1 MNLDIYLL
9 FTIMIVLTSIF
20 SYINERFIK
29 FPPSIG
35 IMFMAMVLSIAIL
48 ALGKTFP
55 AFKEESVRMI
65 SSIDFHA
72 LLMKVMLAFLLFA
85 SAFHI
90 NVQRL
95 QKQIVPVIT
104 FASVGVVISTFVI
117 GALCYWIFNYWFG
130 QNIPFVYFLLFGALI
145 SPTDPI
151 AVMGIIKGTSLP
163 KSLKAKVSGE
173 SLFNDGMG
181 VLLFTVVLEIASLGI
196 KNMTVGKL
204 SWLFLQETCGGLL
217 WGALLGY
224 SSMHLHKKID
234 NYKVE
239 VLITLAVVMGGYAM
253 ASFLHVSGPLAMV
266 VAGIILGEKGVEEM
280 SDTTSDYLGKF
291 WEMIDEILN
300 AVLFLL
306 IGFEMLVIPFTW
318 NSVWMGFAA
327 VAVVLVGRWLS
338 ILIPVFFLQ
347 FHHPFEKNS
356 IAFLT
361 WGGLRGG
368 ISVALALSLPE
379 EMHRNE
385 IVTITYFVVL
395 FSIIIQGLTVGKLA
409 QKLSATGTED
419 TQLPKEIPAIS

>member
-1 MNLDIYLL
+1 MNIDIYLL
-9 FTIMIVLTSIF
+9 FTLIIVITSIF
-20 SYINERFIK
+20 SYLNERFIK

-35 IMFMAMVLSIAIL
+35 IMFMAMILSLSIL
-48 ALGKTFP
+48 ALGKFFP
-55 AFKEESVRMI
+55 SFKEQSVKMI
-65 SSIDFHA
+65 SSIDFHT
-72 LLMKVMLAFLLFA
+72 LLMKVMLGFLLFA

-95 QKQIVPVIT
+95 QRQIIPVVV
-104 FASVGVVISTFVI
+104 FASIGVIISTFVI
-117 GALCYWIFNYWFG
+117 GALCYWVLNWFG
-130 QNIPFVYFLLFGALI
+130 ANIPFIYFLLFGALI

-163 KSLKAKVSGE
+163 KTLKAKVSGE

-196 KNMTVGKL
+196 QNMTVGKL
-204 SWLFLQETCGGLL
+204 ALLFFQETCGGLL
-217 WGALLGY
+217 WGVVLGY
-224 SSMHLHKKID
+224 SSMQLHKKID

-253 ASFLHVSGPLAMV
+253 ADVLHVSGPLAMV
-266 VAGIILGEKGVEEM
+266 VAGIILGEKGMEEM
-280 SDTTSDYLGKF
+280 SDTTSDYLNKF

-318 NSVWMGFAA
+318 MSFWMGLTA
-327 VAVVLVGRWLS
+327 VGIVLTGRWLS
-338 ILIPVFFLQ
+338 ILIPVSFLR
-347 FHHPFEKNS
+347 FHHTFEKNS

-395 FSIIIQGLTVGKLA
+395 FSIIVQGLTVGKLA
-409 QKLSATGTED
+409 QKLSENSEIE
-419 TQLPKEIPAIS
+419 QLKKEVEVEFK